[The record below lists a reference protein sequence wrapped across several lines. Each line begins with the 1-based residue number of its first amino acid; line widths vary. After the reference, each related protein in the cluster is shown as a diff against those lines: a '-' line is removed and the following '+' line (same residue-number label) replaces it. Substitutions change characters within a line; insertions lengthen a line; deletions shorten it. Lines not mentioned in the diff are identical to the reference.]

1 MPQYHDHSSTSS
13 VHFSLVLCLYKDEN
27 NGKFLYNVM
36 YRVLQCLK
44 PLHENKYLYNKALL
58 IINFSYM
65 HKNRHVHIYVI
76 LAGLPG
82 VASGI
87 KKQILKKNM

>member
-1 MPQYHDHSSTSS
+1 
-13 VHFSLVLCLYKDEN
+13 
-27 NGKFLYNVM
+27 M
-36 YRVLQCLK
+36 YT
-44 PLHENKYLYNKALL
+44 ENKYLYKTALL

-65 HKNRHVHIYVI
+65 HKNRHVYIYVI

-87 KKQILKKNM
+87 KKLILKKNM